1 MSRKMILGIV
11 AVAIGVVLITGLAL
25 VSCKPQGAPA
35 PASTSVDEDD
45 DNCLSLE
52 ELVERDEDCG
62 YGAKS
67 PKPAVTKTT
76 APVRPVATPPRP
88 RNTRR

>member
-1 MSRKMILGIV
+1 MNLKLV
-11 AVAIGVVLITGLAL
+11 AVIIAVVLGGVLIAGIAA
-25 VSCKPQGAPA
+25 SCKNQSTPTPT
-35 PASTSVDEDD
+35 STSVVEEDD

-62 YGAKS
+62 YGTKS
-67 PKPAVTKTT
+67 PKPAATKTT
-76 APVRPVATPPRP
+76 APARPVATSPKP